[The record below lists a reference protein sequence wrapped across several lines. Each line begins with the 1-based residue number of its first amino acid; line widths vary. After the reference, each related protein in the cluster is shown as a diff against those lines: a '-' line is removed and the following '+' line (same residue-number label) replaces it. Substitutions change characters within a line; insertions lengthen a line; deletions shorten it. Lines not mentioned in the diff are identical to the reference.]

1 MRKMS
6 TVFVILMIR
15 PAPPVS
21 FRVGCG
27 MHGPAHGRLHDSHWE
42 DMASARIPV
51 RRLSN
56 PDIKLRDYACQI
68 RQEVTHC
75 PNPPAGVQESPTS
88 NSHKLTIIWQLRI
101 PRFLGRGQAKSQVAA
116 EACGGGRGGRMESDR
131 RLCNLDQ
138 GPCDVATWT

>member
-27 MHGPAHGRLHDSHWE
+27 KHGPAHGRLHDSHLE

-56 PDIKLRDYACQI
+56 PDITLRDYACQI
-68 RQEVTHC
+68 RQRLPTALTHRPGC
-75 PNPPAGVQESPTS
+75 RRAQRRTATS
-88 NSHKLTIIWQLRI
+88 
-101 PRFLGRGQAKSQVAA
+101 
-116 EACGGGRGGRMESDR
+116 
-131 RLCNLDQ
+131 
-138 GPCDVATWT
+138 GP